1 MKSKTCCCNGAV
13 LKRTLFRSM
22 PLWGAYLLCWLIV
35 LPVMILSQNRWHELL
50 NLREYILQV
59 AANSCHLVA
68 FVYGLAAAWVS
79 FSFLYHSRSA
89 NFFGALPL
97 KRQTLFLTCYLS
109 GLLLSV
115 IPNVL
120 VALLSLL
127 AGLTKGW
134 FVGAEL
140 AVWLGAQT
148 LSFVFYYS
156 FAVVLAMV
164 VGHVAALPGLYVVMN
179 FLVVGLEALI
189 RSLLDSFVYGMW
201 FSGDFWFDWASPL
214 YYALAEDGPWVQTIW
229 GEQNPMDYVFEGWGM
244 LLILAAVGVAL
255 AGLAFWFF
263 RRRRMESAGDVIA
276 VRHLKPV
283 FLYGFTFCCS
293 LTLGQLLADMLVNGI
308 GTRNFVPVLLC
319 MLAGAFLGYF
329 VGEMM
334 LHKSVRVFRKR
345 HWANWAVC
353 CVVIV
358 AAMLCVRLDLFGYS
372 RYVPQAQEVTAVGL
386 SYGEEFSEDPALIGK
401 VLGLHQT
408 ILDRRTQTERAG
420 ESADCWYTTVR
431 LRYRLQNGKTVNRAY
446 ELPLGEGIDTAPDSL
461 IRQFN
466 ALYNDPDYTV
476 LRTLPQGY
484 TPQDIERCCLYQ
496 DGSDGVYLTRQEAY
510 DFLKTVVEPDL
521 RESNMGRSYRG
532 TDQTQEPVWMNAYL
546 EITFTQAFMEGRPGN
561 RDVYLTVTEDAVRTL
576 DFFRSKGFTPEWI
589 DGGKYMD

>member
-148 LSFVFYYS
+148 LCFVFYYS
-156 FAVVLAMV
+156 FAVALAMV
-164 VGHVAALPGLYVVMN
+164 VGHAAALPGLYLVMN
-179 FLVVGLEALI
+179 FLAVGLETLI

-283 FLYGFTFCCS
+283 FLYCFTVGCS
-293 LTLGQLLADMLVNGI
+293 LVVGGILTSMLITNTSTYNFLPILGCLLV
-308 GTRNFVPVLLC
+308 GTV
-319 MLAGAFLGYF
+319 LGYF
-329 VGEMM
+329 GGEMM
-334 LHKSVRVFRKR
+334 LHKSLRVFRKR
-345 HWANWAVC
+345 NWANCAVACLVIAAALC
-353 CVVIV
+353 C
-358 AAMLCVRLDLFGYS
+358 ARFDLFGYS
-372 RYVPQAQEVTAVGL
+372 RYVPLAEEVEAVNL
-386 SYGEEFSEDPALIGK
+386 TYGETYIADPGMIEETLA
-401 VLGLHQT
+401 LHQE
-408 ILDRRTQTERAG
+408 ILDRRTETELAV
-420 ESADCWYTTVR
+420 ENNDVWYNSMY
-431 LRYRLQNGKTVNRAY
+431 LRYRLKNGKTVSRCY
-446 ELPLGEGIDTAPDSL
+446 ELPCGAGIDSEPDSL
-461 IRQFN
+461 VRQYD

-476 LRTLPQGY
+476 LRNLPQNY
-484 TPQDIERCCLYQ
+484 TARDIESSYLYQ
-496 DGSDGVYLTRQEAY
+496 SGEEGIYLSRQEAY

-521 RESNMGRSYRG
+521 RDSSMGKVYHGSYLE
-532 TDQTQEPVWMNAYL
+532 QEPVWMDAYL
-546 EITFTQAFMEGRPGN
+546 EICFTKATAQGGDRN
-561 RDVYLTVTEDAVRTL
+561 VYLTVTQDAERTL
-576 DFFRSKGFTPEWI
+576 AYFESLGLHPQVEEWEEKW
-589 DGGKYMD
+589 G